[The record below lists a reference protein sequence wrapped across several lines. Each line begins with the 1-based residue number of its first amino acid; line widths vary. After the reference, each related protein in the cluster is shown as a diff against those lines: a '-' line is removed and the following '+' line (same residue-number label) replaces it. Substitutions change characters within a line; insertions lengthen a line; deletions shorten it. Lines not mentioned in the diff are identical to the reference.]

1 MQTYPAV
8 RAAVTAVVAE
18 RQRVL
23 REWVEDAVTLGE
35 MSIDFPPNA
44 LAALLL
50 AISDGLALAA
60 LRARSARVPLGED
73 QQGGGSNAR
82 RVCNAAVKDQLRRS
96 SIFWVA
102 CLGASSRCLT
112 SLGDI
117 ARDKVRIYFSQR
129 GIPRAP
135 LGGHP
140 AE

>member
-1 MQTYPAV
+1 MQTCPAV

-23 REWVEDAVTLGE
+23 REWVEDAVTVGE

-50 AISDGLALAA
+50 AVSDGLVLHYALDPHAFRWGKISKA
-60 LRARSARVPLGED
+60 VDGMP
-73 QQGGGSNAR
+73 R

-112 SLGDI
+112 SLGNI
-117 ARDKVRIYFSQR
+117 ARDNMRIYFSQR
-129 GIPRAP
+129 GIPRGP